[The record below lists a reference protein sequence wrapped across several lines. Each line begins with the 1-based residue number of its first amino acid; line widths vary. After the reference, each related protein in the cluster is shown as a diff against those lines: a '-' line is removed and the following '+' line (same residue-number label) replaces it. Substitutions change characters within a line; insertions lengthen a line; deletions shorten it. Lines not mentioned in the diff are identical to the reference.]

1 MDFALVSNT
10 TILVSIGEQYYYFGK
25 HLGPFGKLRY
35 FIAEANQTRDIRVS
49 INHSYTLLSSIS
61 FRSVSFLMYSF
72 RSVSTKLSDIFRFVP
87 FRSIFFE
94 FVPFCLFKNIRY
106 IPFHSVQFKFVP
118 FRYYN
123 ISNTFRFI

>member
-1 MDFALVSNT
+1 MDFALVSDT

-61 FRSVSFLMYSF
+61 FRSVSFLMYLF
-72 RSVSTKLSDIFRFVP
+72 QSVSTKLSDTFRFVP
-87 FRSIFFE
+87 FNFFRIRS
-94 FVPFCLFKNIRY
+94 VLFIQKYQIY
-106 IPFHSVQFKFVP
+106 SVP
-118 FRYYN
+118 FR
-123 ISNTFRFI
+123 SV